1 MLCYPTTVL
10 FLLLLFLL
18 PLSQGDVPKAE
29 KHAAYCLKFSSR
41 VQESLCSTST
51 TNPLYDSI
59 TAAIQICEINHQFRD
74 VALLSEQ
81 GYAYALG
88 VHGHA
93 HKRSQIMAEV
103 LIKNLM
109 LVEDYAIAER
119 YARKHY
125 EAMLLHAQTRQQA
138 RSSSRNAAAGGGGAA
153 AAAAAATTASSSAA
167 AGKGTSTSS
176 SSGEVVASSSSS
188 SGSGGS
194 TTTNSTAAASFAA
207 AVGGAG
213 AAAAGSSGSGS
224 GSTPGGDK
232 YSGSSA
238 FQALAYEKVPPLRLG
253 HIYSPFGRTN

>member
-153 AAAAAATTASSSAA
+153 AATTASSSAA

-194 TTTNSTAAASFAA
+194 NTTNSTAAASFAA

-224 GSTPGGDK
+224 GGDK

>member
-1 MLCYPTTVL
+1 M
-10 FLLLLFLL
+10 
-18 PLSQGDVPKAE
+18 
-29 KHAAYCLKFSSR
+29 
-41 VQESLCSTST
+41 QESLCSTST

-153 AAAAAATTASSSAA
+153 AATTASSSAA